1 MSSKPQKI
9 SSSPKQNGNEEKI
22 IDKIIQ
28 DLEGNCI
35 IEKITLIL
43 HSSSSIFS
51 ENRSMLKISEFISD

>member
-43 HSSSSIFS
+43 HSSSIFS